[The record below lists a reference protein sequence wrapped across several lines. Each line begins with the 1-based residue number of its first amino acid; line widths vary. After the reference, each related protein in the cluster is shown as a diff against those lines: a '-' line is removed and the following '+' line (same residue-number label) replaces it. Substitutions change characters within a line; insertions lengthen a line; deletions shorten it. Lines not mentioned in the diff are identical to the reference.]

1 MITLGKISGVF
12 GIQGALKIFSF
23 THPTENILNYP
34 TWVLEKEGKQT
45 DVIVVRGRRQGKT
58 IVARLKH
65 LSDRD
70 EALTLVG
77 SQIKV
82 HKSSLPA
89 TEKDEYYWHDLIGLK
104 VETLEGVALGQV
116 ESILETGAND
126 VLIVKSDKDKECLI
140 PFLQPKVIVNINLN
154 TGLIRVDWDAD
165 L

>member
-12 GIQGALKIFSF
+12 GIQGALKVFSF
-23 THPTENILNYP
+23 TQPSENILNYP
-34 TWVLEKEGKQT
+34 DWVLEKDGKQT
-45 DVIVVRGRRQGKT
+45 KVTVIRGKRQGKT

-65 LSDRD
+65 FSDRD

-77 SQIKV
+77 SEIKV
-82 HKSSLPA
+82 HKSSLPT

-116 ESILETGAND
+116 DSILETGAND
-126 VLIVKSDKDKECLI
+126 VLIVKSDNDKECLI
-140 PFLQPKVIVNINLN
+140 PFLQPQVIVNINLK
-154 TGLIRVDWDAD
+154 TGLMRVDWDAD